1 MEQSR
6 LPGNWALLAP
16 GTDLG
21 LTGSPS
27 WLCPPARPR
36 GAAPSSAGQGQA
48 AGTTQDQSTSVYR
61 EAAYRAAGLSLP
73 GGTGATLGP
82 GRYHLLLKPF
92 GSSTEDFTEPT

>member
-27 WLCPPARPR
+27 WLCPLARSHR
-36 GAAPSSAGQGQA
+36 AAPSSAGRGQA
-48 AGTTQDQSTSVYR
+48 AGTTQDQSTGVHR
-61 EAAYRAAGLSLP
+61 EAAYRAVGLSFP

-82 GRYHLLLKPF
+82 GKYHFLLKPL
-92 GSSTEDFTEPT
+92 GSSTEDLTEPT